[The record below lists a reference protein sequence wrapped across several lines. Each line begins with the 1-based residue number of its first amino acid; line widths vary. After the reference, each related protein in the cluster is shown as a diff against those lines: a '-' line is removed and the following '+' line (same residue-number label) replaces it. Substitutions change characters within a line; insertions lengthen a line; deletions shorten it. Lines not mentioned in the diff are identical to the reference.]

1 MLNTI
6 DLLNV
11 ELTCNDQV
19 FFEILKMKIRS
30 ISISHSITK
39 TREEKDLTLKL
50 EKDILNLEDIM
61 NSAPSELIQSSLN
74 NKKKIEFERKREEK
88 VEGILLRSKA
98 NWHENGE
105 KCSQYF
111 CKLEKKN
118 FIKKNI
124 TELIDDAGHH
134 ISDQSKILLQQHDFY
149 KTLYSTTNLDC
160 NDESFFNHNIKLT
173 EEQKY
178 LCEGNI
184 TFKECA
190 QSLKLMTNGK
200 SPGSD
205 GYTVDFYKFFWED
218 IGPLLYRSLYLAY
231 ESGSFTDFQYQG
243 VITCI
248 PKEGKDRHFIG
259 NWRLKNCVNSRP
271 KSVFKDQDA
280 VKCLSSLHDK
290 YVIVP
295 VDKAS
300 NNIVFVCKSYYFEC
314 LIKELGINS
323 NTSSN
328 TTYKPTSFDK
338 DEILANH
345 RSFMTSLNIPSGKE
359 FEDLPYLYWIPK
371 LHKTPYKERYIT
383 GSSTCST
390 KELSIHLTKI
400 LSAVKEGQQK
410 YCETVYSR
418 SGINHMWILK
428 NSKDLLDNLKSRSFS
443 QVSSIKTFDFSTL
456 YTTLPHDK
464 LKTRLKET
472 IHKAFSHRNYGSKFV
487 VLGYNS
493 TYFSN
498 KIHKGKNMLLRGTS
512 DQYAGVPH

>member
-1 MLNTI
+1 MSEYYLSGDIN

-74 NKKKIEFERKREEK
+74 NKKIEFERKRGEK

-118 FIKKNI
+118 FIKKTI

-205 GYTVDFYKFFWED
+205 GYTVDFYKKFWED

-248 PKEGKDRHFIG
+248 PKEGKDRRFIG
-259 NWRLKNCVNSRP
+259 NWRPISLLNTDLKIASAVIANRIKPLLPFIISDTQKGFIKGRFIGENTRLLYDLMHYLEQHNKTGLLLLVDFE
-271 KSVFKDQDA
+271 KAFDSVEWKFLKKA
-280 VKCLSSLHDK
+280 LSSFNFG
-290 YVIVP
+290 P
-295 VDKAS
+295 S
-300 NNIVFVCKSYYFEC
+300 VCKWFELFYSKAKSC
-314 LIKELGINS
+314 VINNGHMS
-323 NTSSN
+323 N
-328 TTYKPTSFDK
+328 F
-338 DEILANH
+338 
-345 RSFMTSLNIPSGKE
+345 FSLERGCRRGDPLS
-359 FEDLPYLYWIPK
+359 PYLFI
-371 LHKTPYKERYIT
+371 I
-383 GSSTCST
+383 GV
-390 KELSIHLTKI
+390 EL
-400 LSAVKEGQQK
+400 LS
-410 YCETVYSR
+410 
-418 SGINHMWILK
+418 L
-428 NSKDLLDNLKSRSFS
+428 
-443 QVSSIKTFDFSTL
+443 
-456 YTTLPHDK
+456 K
-464 LKTRLKET
+464 LKANQDIHGIIINEVESLISLYADDTFLILDGSENSLREALECFESFYKVWFKNEFIQNKSCVGWKQEVFRSNYLSKYET
-472 IHKAFSHRNYGSKFV
+472 KLVS
-487 VLGYNS
+487 
-493 TYFSN
+493 
-498 KIHKGKNMLLRGTS
+498 
-512 DQYAGVPH
+512 